1 MKILALFALAL
12 AAAAAV
18 SALTYPEAPTSNTVD
33 DYHGTKVADPYRPL
47 EDPDAPATRKWIAA
61 ENRVTRAYL
70 DAIRERQEIEKRLTA
85 LWNYE
90 RYSPPGKHGGR
101 YFFTKNDGL
110 QNQSPLY
117 VLARLDGEPRM
128 LLDPNTLSKD
138 GTVSLAGYAVSN
150 DGKLLA
156 YGTSSGGSDWN
167 EWHVRDV
174 DTGKDRPDD
183 LKWIKFSGAS
193 WTHDDS
199 GFYYSRY
206 DEPEKGREL
215 QAVVKNQKLFFHRLG
230 TPQSEDTLVYARPDR
245 PDWFFSGSV
254 TDDGR
259 WLIVTSG
266 EGTSPKTRVYY
277 RDLSALAD
285 HRDLSAAADHR
296 DLSAAADHR
305 DLSAAADHRDL
316 SAGADHRDLA
326 NPGSD
331 FVKLFDRYDAKYQFI
346 DDVGTTFY
354 FLTDKDAPR
363 GRIVSVDVAAGGV
376 EPELS
381 DIVPQGDSAIE
392 GVSLV
397 GDRFVVDYL
406 KDASSRVKLFS
417 RDGKLEKEIALP
429 TLGTVGGFSGKRT
442 DRETFYSFVSFA
454 YPVRIY
460 RYDFDSGQS
469 SLFRE
474 PKVPFRPEDFDVK
487 EVFYP
492 SKDGTKIPMFL
503 VGKKGTLSPSGDRP
517 TLLYGYGGFDLAQT
531 PSYAARVMTWI
542 EMGGLYALACIR
554 GGSEYGEEW
563 HRAGMLG
570 KKQNVFD
577 DFAWAGQWLIGE
589 KYTNPR
595 HLAIHG
601 RSNGGLLIG
610 ATVNQHPELFGAAI
624 AQAGVMDMLRY
635 QKFTIGWAWASDYGS
650 SDKPDE
656 FKWLYAYS
664 PVHNVKKGTK
674 YPAVLVLTADH
685 DDRVVPGHSFKYAAA
700 MQAAQAGPAPILI
713 RIETRAGH
721 GGGGDLGSETSVTK
735 QIEESTDIL
744 AFLWKNAG
752 PKAGTAKKK

>member
-1 MKILALFALAL
+1 MKLLALFAIAL
-12 AAAAAV
+12 GAAAAV
-18 SALTYPEAPTSNTVD
+18 SALTYPKAPASNTID

-61 ENRVTRAYL
+61 ENRLTRSYL
-70 DAIRERQEIEKRLTA
+70 DAIPGRKEIEKRLTA

-90 RYSPPGKHGGR
+90 RYSPPAGHGGR
-101 YFFTKNDGL
+101 YFFTRNDGL

-117 VLARLDGEPRM
+117 VLDRLDGEPRV

-138 GTVSLAGYAVSN
+138 GTVSLSGYAVSN

-174 DTGKDRPDD
+174 DTGKDRPD
-183 LKWIKFSGAS
+183 LLRWIKFSGAS
-193 WTHDDS
+193 WAHDDS

-206 DEPEKGREL
+206 DEPAKGTEL

-230 TPQSEDTLVYARPDR
+230 TPQSEDALVYARPDQA
-245 PDWFFSGSV
+245 DWFYFGSV

-259 WLIVTSG
+259 WLVVTIAES
-266 EGTSPKTRVYY
+266 TSPKTRVYY
-277 RDLSALAD
+277 RDLSK
-285 HRDLSAAADHR
+285 
-296 DLSAAADHR
+296 
-305 DLSAAADHRDL
+305 
-316 SAGADHRDLA
+316 
-326 NPGSD
+326 PESD
-331 FVKLFDRYDAKYQFI
+331 FVKLFDRFDAKYQFI

-363 GRIVSVDVAAGGV
+363 GRIVAVDVASAGA
-376 EPELS
+376 EPKLT
-381 DIVPQGDSAIE
+381 DVVPQGDAAIQ

-406 KDASSRVKLFS
+406 VDASSRVEVFS
-417 RDGKLEKEIALP
+417 LAGKFEKEISLP
-429 TLGTVGGFSGKRT
+429 TLGTVDGFSGRRT

-460 RYDFDSGQS
+460 RYDFDTGES
-469 SLFRE
+469 SIFRE
-474 PKVPFRPEDFDVK
+474 PKVPFRPEDFEAR

-531 PSYAARVMTWI
+531 PTYAARVMTWI

-563 HRAGMLG
+563 HQAGMLG

-577 DFAWAGQWLIGE
+577 DFAWAGKWLIAE
-589 KYTNPR
+589 QYTNPR

-635 QKFTIGWAWASDYGS
+635 QKFTIGWAWASDYGT

-744 AFLWKNAG
+744 AFLWKNVGPAAG
-752 PKAGTAKKK
+752 AASKPKK

>member
-1 MKILALFALAL
+1 MKLLAIFAIVL
-12 AAAAAV
+12 AAAATG
-18 SALTYPEAPTSNTVD
+18 SALTYPKAPTSNTVD
-33 DYHGTKVADPYRPL
+33 DYHGVKVADSYRPL
-47 EDPDAPATRKWIAA
+47 ENPDSPGTRQWIDE
-61 ENRVTRAYL
+61 ENRLTRSYL
-70 DAIRERQEIEKRLTA
+70 DAIPQRAQIEKRLTA

-90 RYSPPGKHGGR
+90 RYSPPAKFGGR
-101 YFFTKNDGL
+101 YFFKKNDGL

-117 VLARLDGEPRM
+117 VLDRVNGEPRL
-128 LLDPNTLSKD
+128 LLDPNTLSPD
-138 GTVSLAGYAVSN
+138 GTVSLFAWSVSN

-156 YGTSSGGSDWN
+156 YGTSSGGSDWT

-174 DTGKDRPDD
+174 DTGNDRPDD

-193 WTHDDS
+193 WAHDDS
-199 GFYYSRY
+199 GFYYGRY
-206 DEPEKGREL
+206 DEPAKGKEL
-215 QAVVKNQKLFFHRLG
+215 QAVVKNQKLYFHRLG
-230 TPQSEDTLVYARPDR
+230 TPQSEDALIYARADQ
-245 PDWFFSGSV
+245 PDWFYSANV

-259 WLIVTSG
+259 WLILTISQ
-266 EGTSPKTRVYY
+266 GTSPKTRVFY
-277 RDLSALAD
+277 RDLS
-285 HRDLSAAADHR
+285 
-296 DLSAAADHR
+296 
-305 DLSAAADHRDL
+305 
-316 SAGADHRDLA
+316 
-326 NPGSD
+326 NPKSE
-331 FVKLFDRYDAKYQFI
+331 FVKLFDRWDAKYQFI
-346 DDVGTTFY
+346 DDIGTTFY

-363 GRIVSVDVAAGGV
+363 GRIVAVDVAAGGA
-376 EPELS
+376 EPKLA
-381 DIVPQGDSAIE
+381 DVVPQGESAIE

-406 KDASSRVKLFS
+406 VDASSCVRLFS
-417 RDGKLEKEIALP
+417 RDGKFQKEIPLP
-429 TLGTVGGFSGKRT
+429 ALGTVGGFFGKRT
-442 DRETFYSFVSFA
+442 DRETFYSFVSFS

-460 RYDFDSGQS
+460 RYDFDSGES
-469 SLFRE
+469 SVFRE
-474 PKVPFRPEDFDVK
+474 PKVPFRPEDFEAK
-487 EVFYP
+487 EVFYA
-492 SKDGTKIPMFL
+492 SKDGTKVPMFL
-503 VGKKGTLSPSGDRP
+503 VGKKGTLQPSGDRP

-531 PSYAARVMTWI
+531 PTYAARVMTWL

-563 HRAGMLG
+563 HQAGMLG

-577 DFAWAGQWLIGE
+577 DFAWAAKWLIAE
-589 KYTNPR
+589 KYTNPK

-610 ATVNQHPELFGAAI
+610 ATVNQHPELFAAAI
-624 AQAGVMDMLRY
+624 AQAGVMDILRY

-656 FKWLYAYS
+656 FQWLYAYS
-664 PVHNVKKGTK
+664 PLQNVKKGTR

-752 PKAGTAKKK
+752 H

>member
-1 MKILALFALAL
+1 MKLLPVLAVVLFV
-12 AAAAAV
+12 AAALPAA
-18 SALTYPEAPTSNTVD
+18 ALTYPKAPTSNQVD

-47 EDPDAPATRKWIAA
+47 ENPDSPETRSWIAG
-61 ENRVTRAYL
+61 ENKLTRAYL
-70 DAIRERQEIEKRLTA
+70 DAIPERGAIEKRLKE

-90 RYSPPGKHGGR
+90 RYSPPAKLGGR

-117 VLARLDGEPRM
+117 VLDRLDGTPRV
-128 LLDPNTLSKD
+128 LLDPNGLSKD
-138 GTVSLAGYAVSN
+138 GTVSLSTWSVSN

-156 YGTSSGGSDWN
+156 YGTSSGGSDWI
-167 EWHVRDV
+167 ELHVRDV
-174 DTGKDRPDD
+174 DTGADHADTIR
-183 LKWIKFSGAS
+183 WVKFSGAS
-193 WTHDDS
+193 WAADDG

-206 DEPEKGREL
+206 EEPPKGQEL
-215 QAVVKNQKLFFHRLG
+215 QSVVKNQKLYFHRLG
-230 TPQSEDTLVYARPDR
+230 MPQSDDALVYARSDE
-245 PDWFFSGSV
+245 PDWFFSGNV

-259 WLIVTSG
+259 WLIVTIS

-277 RDLSALAD
+277 RDLRHPD
-285 HRDLSAAADHR
+285 
-296 DLSAAADHR
+296 
-305 DLSAAADHRDL
+305 
-316 SAGADHRDLA
+316 G
-326 NPGSD
+326 D
-331 FVKLFDRYDAKYQFI
+331 FVKLFDAYDARYNFL

-354 FLTDKDAPR
+354 FQTDKDAPR
-363 GRIVSVDVAAGGV
+363 GRIVSVDVADPGGPV
-376 EPELS
+376 LA
-381 DIVPQGDSAIE
+381 DVVPQSDASIE
-392 GVSLV
+392 FASLV

-406 KDASSRVKLFS
+406 VDASSRVKLFA
-417 RDGKLEKEIALP
+417 RDGRLEKEIALP
-429 TLGTVGGFSGKRT
+429 ALGTVGGFFGKRT

-460 RYDFDSGQS
+460 RYDFASGES

-474 PKVPFRPEDFDVK
+474 PKVPFRPEDFETK

-503 VGKKGTLSPSGDRP
+503 VGKKGTLTPSGDRP

-542 EMGGLYALACIR
+542 ERGGLYALACLR

-563 HRAGMLG
+563 HEAGMLG

-577 DFAWAGQWLIGE
+577 DFAWAAKWLIGE
-589 KYTNPR
+589 HYTNSS

-610 ATVNQHPELFGAAI
+610 ATVNQHPELFAAAI

-635 QKFTIGWAWASDYGS
+635 QKFTVGWAWASDYGS
-650 SDKPDE
+650 SDKVED
-656 FKWLYAYS
+656 FKWLNAYS

-674 YPAVLVLTADH
+674 YPAVLVTTADH

-713 RIETRAGH
+713 RIETQAGH

-735 QIEESTDIL
+735 QIEESADIL
-744 AFLWKNAG
+744 AFLTKNTRG
-752 PKAGTAKKK
+752 K

>member
-1 MKILALFALAL
+1 MKLFALFLIAF
-12 AAAAAV
+12 AAAAAGA
-18 SALTYPEAPTSNTVD
+18 ALTYPKAPTSNAVD

-47 EDPDAPATRKWIAA
+47 EDPDAPGTRQWIDA
-61 ENRVTRAYL
+61 ENRLTRSYL
-70 DAIRERQEIEKRLTA
+70 DAIPERKEIEKRLTE

-90 RYSPPGKHGGR
+90 RYSPPAKSGGR
-101 YFFTKNDGL
+101 YFFTRNDGL

-117 VLARLDGEPRM
+117 VLDRLDGQPRV

-156 YGTSSGGSDWN
+156 YGTASGGSDWN

-206 DEPEKGREL
+206 DEPAKGKEL
-215 QAVVKNQKLFFHRLG
+215 QAIVKNQKLFFHRLG
-230 TPQSEDTLVYARPDR
+230 TPQSEDALIYARPDK
-245 PDWFFSGSV
+245 PDWFFSGNV

-277 RDLSALAD
+277 RDLARPS
-285 HRDLSAAADHR
+285 
-296 DLSAAADHR
+296 
-305 DLSAAADHRDL
+305 
-316 SAGADHRDLA
+316 
-326 NPGSD
+326 SD

-363 GRIVSVDVAAGGV
+363 GRVVAVDVASAAS
-376 EPELS
+376 EPALV
-381 DIVPQGDSAIE
+381 DVVPQGDAAIE

-397 GDRFVVDYL
+397 GDRLVVDYL
-406 KDASSRVKLFS
+406 QDASNRVKLFA
-417 RDGKLEKEIALP
+417 RDGKFEKEIPLP
-429 TLGTVGGFSGKRT
+429 ALGTVGGFSGKRT

-454 YPVRIY
+454 FPVRIY
-460 RYDFDSGQS
+460 RYDFDSARS
-469 SLFRE
+469 TVFRE
-474 PKVPFRPEDFDVK
+474 PKAPFRPEDFDAK

-503 VGKKGTLSPSGDRP
+503 VGKKGTLTPSGERP

-531 PSYAARVMTWI
+531 PIYAARVMTWI
-542 EMGGLYALACIR
+542 ERGGLYALACIR
-554 GGSEYGEEW
+554 GGSEYGEAW
-563 HRAGMLG
+563 HEAGMLG
-570 KKQNVFD
+570 NKQNVFD
-577 DFAWAGQWLIGE
+577 DFAWAAKWLIAE
-589 KYTNPR
+589 KYTNSN

-601 RSNGGLLIG
+601 RSNGGLLVG

-664 PVHNVKKGTK
+664 PVHNVRKGTK

-700 MQAAQAGPAPILI
+700 MQAAQAGAAPILI

-744 AFLWKNAG
+744 AFLWKNVGERAEK
-752 PKAGTAKKK
+752 PRK

>member
-1 MKILALFALAL
+1 MKLLALFAIVL
-12 AAAAAV
+12 AAAAAGW
-18 SALTYPEAPTSNTVD
+18 ALEYPKAPTSNTVD

-47 EDPDAPATRKWIAA
+47 EDPDAPATRQWIDG
-61 ENRVTRAYL
+61 ENRLTRSFL
-70 DAIRERQEIEKRLTA
+70 DTIPERKEIEKRLTE

-90 RYSPPGKHGGR
+90 RYSAPEKSGGR
-101 YFFTKNDGL
+101 YFFTRNDGL

-117 VLARLDGEPRM
+117 VLDRMDGQPRL

-138 GTVSLAGYAVSN
+138 GTVSLAGWSVSN

-174 DTGKDRPDD
+174 DTGKDRPDE
-183 LKWIKFSGAS
+183 LKWVKFSGAS
-193 WTHDDS
+193 WAHDDS
-199 GFYYSRY
+199 GFYYGRY
-206 DEPEKGREL
+206 DEPARGKEL

-230 TPQSEDTLVYARPDR
+230 TPQSEDALVYARSDQ
-245 PDWFFSGSV
+245 PDWFYFASV

-259 WLIVTSG
+259 WLILTIS
-266 EGTSPKTRVYY
+266 EGTSPKNRIYY
-277 RDLSALAD
+277 RDLS
-285 HRDLSAAADHR
+285 
-296 DLSAAADHR
+296 
-305 DLSAAADHRDL
+305 
-316 SAGADHRDLA
+316 
-326 NPGSD
+326 NPKSD
-331 FVKLFDRYDAKYQFI
+331 FVKLFDRYDAQYRFL
-346 DDVGTTFY
+346 DDDGTTFW

-363 GRIVSVDVAAGGV
+363 GRIVAVDVAAGGA
-376 EPELS
+376 EPKLA
-381 DIVPQGDSAIE
+381 DVVPQGDAAIE
-392 GVSLV
+392 GASLV
-397 GDRFVVDYL
+397 GDRFVVDSL
-406 KDASSRVKLFS
+406 KDASSRIRLFA
-417 RDGKLEKEIALP
+417 RDGKFEKEIALP
-429 TLGTVGGFSGKRT
+429 SLGTAGGFGGKRT
-442 DRETFYSFVSFA
+442 DRETFYSFVSFS

-460 RYDFDSGQS
+460 RYDFDSGTS
-469 SLFRE
+469 AVFRE
-474 PKVPFRPEDFDVK
+474 PKVPFRSDDYEAK

-503 VGKKGTLSPSGDRP
+503 VGKKGTLAPSGARP
-517 TLLYGYGGFDLAQT
+517 TLLYAYGGFDLPQT
-531 PSYAARVMTWI
+531 PVYAARVMTWL
-542 EMGGLYALACIR
+542 ERGGLYALACIR

-563 HRAGMLG
+563 HQEGMLG

-577 DFAWAGQWLIGE
+577 DFAWAAKWLIAG
-589 KYTNPR
+589 KYTNPE

-650 SDKPDE
+650 SDKADE
-656 FKWLYAYS
+656 FPWLRAYS
-664 PVHNVKKGTK
+664 PVHNVKKGTRF
-674 YPAVLVLTADH
+674 PAVLVLTADH

-735 QIEESTDIL
+735 QIEESADIL

-752 PKAGTAKKK
+752 PAKK

>member
-1 MKILALFALAL
+1 MKLLALFALAL
-12 AAAAAV
+12 AA
-18 SALTYPEAPTSNTVD
+18 SAMKYPKAPTSDTVD
-33 DYHGTKVADPYRPL
+33 DYFGTKVADPYRPL
-47 EDPDAPATRKWIAA
+47 EDPDAPATRRWIAE
-61 ENRVTRAYL
+61 ENRLTRSYL
-70 DAIRERQEIEKRLTA
+70 DAIPNRKEIEKRLTA

-90 RYSPPGKHGGR
+90 RYSPPAKHGGR

-117 VLARLDGEPRM
+117 VLDRLDGEPRL
-128 LLDPNTLSKD
+128 LLDPNALSAD
-138 GTVSLAGYAVSN
+138 GTVSLSGYAVSH

-167 EWHVRDV
+167 EWKVRDV
-174 DTGKDRPDD
+174 DTGKDLSDD

-193 WTHDDS
+193 WMPDGS
-199 GFYYSRY
+199 GFFYSRY
-206 DEPEKGREL
+206 DTPPAGHEL
-215 QAVVKNQKLFFHRLG
+215 QAVVKNQKLWFHRIG
-230 TPQSEDTLVYARPDR
+230 TRQSEDALVYARPDQ
-245 PDWFFSGSV
+245 PDWFFSGNV

-259 WLIVTSG
+259 WLVLTSS
-266 EGTSPKTRVYY
+266 ESTSPKTRVYY
-277 RDLSALAD
+277 RDLT
-285 HRDLSAAADHR
+285 R
-296 DLSAAADHR
+296 
-305 DLSAAADHRDL
+305 
-316 SAGADHRDLA
+316 
-326 NPGSD
+326 PGSD
-331 FVKLFDRYDAKYQFI
+331 FVKLFDRFDAKYQFL
-346 DDVGTTFY
+346 DDEGTTFW

-363 GRIVSVDVAAGGV
+363 GRIVSVDVSAGSS
-376 EPELS
+376 EPDLK
-381 DIVPQGDSAIE
+381 DVVPQGDSAID
-392 GVSLV
+392 GVSVV

-406 KDASSRVKLFS
+406 VDASSRVKLFS
-417 RDGKLEKEIALP
+417 LDGKLEKEIALP

-460 RYDFDSGQS
+460 RYDFGSGES
-469 SLFRE
+469 SVFRE
-474 PKVPFRPEDFDVK
+474 PKVPFVPSDFDVK

-492 SKDGTKIPMFL
+492 SKDGTKVPMFL
-503 VGKKGTLSPSGDRP
+503 VAKKGKLRPSSDRP

-531 PSYAARVMTWI
+531 PTYAARVMTWI

-563 HRAGMLG
+563 HQAGMLG

-577 DFAWAGQWLIGE
+577 DFAWAAKWLIGE
-589 KYTNPR
+589 KYTNPKR
-595 HLAIHG
+595 LAIHG

-610 ATVNQHPELFGAAI
+610 ATVNQHPELFAAAI

-650 SDKPDE
+650 SDKPDA
-656 FKWLYAYS
+656 FRWLRAYS

-700 MQAAQAGPAPILI
+700 MQAAQGGAAPILI

-744 AFLWKNAG
+744 AFLTRNTG
-752 PKAGTAKKK
+752 GI